1 MAIESSSSLTE
12 LLERL
17 ARSPDDE
24 DAWTELYERLWPYV
38 FAVNYRLVRARHD
51 VAEDLSQEVFLRL
64 RRYCPFA
71 RLRDAEELKAYVAAM
86 CRNVVHSF
94 LKAARHREV
103 SLEEVPL
110 EVLAS
115 PDAELVRRVEA
126 DDLVRELSAQ
136 LGPED
141 RRLLRL
147 ILEGYGIKEIA
158 RRSGLGY
165 SAAGVR
171 VFRLRRKLAAI
182 LRREAPV

>member
-17 ARSPDDE
+17 AGSPDDE
-24 DAWTELYERLWPYV
+24 DAWTGLYERLWPYV
-38 FAVNYRLVRARHD
+38 FAINYRLVRARHD

-71 RLRDAEELKAYVAAM
+71 RLQNAEELKAYVAAM
-86 CRNVVHSF
+86 CRNVVRSS
-94 LKAARHREV
+94 LKTAHHREV
-103 SLEEVPL
+103 PLEEVPPEAL
-110 EVLAS
+110 VS
-115 PDAELVRRVEA
+115 PDVGVARRVEA

-147 ILEGYGIKEIA
+147 ILEDHGIKEIA
-158 RRSGLGY
+158 RRSGLSY

-171 VFRLRRKLAAI
+171 AFRLRRKLAAI
-182 LRREAPV
+182 LRREAPL